1 METAVSTKDPI
12 DEYMLTHDS
21 EEEDPDEIPF
31 QLTLKK
37 KGNSGTSSPAPL
49 LGPNGAS

>member
-1 METAVSTKDPI
+1 
-12 DEYMLTHDS
+12 MLTICR

-37 KGNSGTSSPAPL
+37 KGNSGANSPAPL
-49 LGPNGAS
+49 LGANGAS

>member
-1 METAVSTKDPI
+1 METAVSQRR
-12 DEYMLTHDS
+12 LTLEHVLTIHS

-37 KGNSGTSSPAPL
+37 KGTSGANSPAPL
-49 LGPNGAS
+49 MGPNGAS

>member
-1 METAVSTKDPI
+1 
-12 DEYMLTHDS
+12 MLTIPS

-37 KGNSGTSSPAPL
+37 KGNSGANSPAPL
-49 LGPNGAS
+49 LGPNGAT